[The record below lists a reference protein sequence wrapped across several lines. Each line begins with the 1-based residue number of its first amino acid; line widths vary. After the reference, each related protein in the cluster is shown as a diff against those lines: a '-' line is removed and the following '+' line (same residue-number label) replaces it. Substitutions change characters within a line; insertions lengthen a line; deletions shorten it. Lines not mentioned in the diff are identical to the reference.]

1 MCFGLDFCL
10 SFLRGDFR
18 IWLALA
24 YTYSED
30 GHMIYARLNESQWG
44 FQVIRS
50 SNEKKVLSFDFRTH
64 W

>member
-1 MCFGLDFCL
+1 
-10 SFLRGDFR
+10 
-18 IWLALA
+18 
-24 YTYSED
+24 
-30 GHMIYARLNESQWG
+30 MIYARLNESQWG